1 MGEGFLKFKRKVH
14 IDAIIKSAVIGL
26 FVGAPIFTVLFI
38 LSKRQV
44 IGMHGWLCAVLGIVA
59 ALIAGGLAYIF
70 LRPNNKKLAKK
81 LDKELALHEK
91 VQTMVEFKDAEDI
104 MAALQREDTDERLR
118 LQSVSGAKFTRLWMY
133 ITAGVLSVAMLVTA
147 FAVPKKKEPEPVD
160 PPFQMNNWQQI
171 ALEDLIEYT
180 QSSGMIEN
188 AKSYTV
194 AQLEGLLKTLLD
206 TEYTSEMKQEVIS
219 VIVGVDGKVDEVNSY
234 TAIHGALSGSLNDEV
249 VELSGAIAELDVA
262 STTTAF
268 TELRNAFTYAEYKN
282 ATETFVG
289 QTRTSLGKSG
299 YNQEDELYAAVEK
312 FLVSLE
318 TIAKDFDGYDE
329 TALNAALD
337 GAEGVGGI
345 FGTAADDIHDAIV
358 QQKTNRTVGKYVISE
373 LMEIFEIS
381 KDELPDLG
389 ADEVF
394 VESETGGGQTGD
406 ENDKN
411 DGGYGK
417 GEQLFGSNDQI
428 YDPEKG
434 HVAYGEVLNEYFAK
448 VSEQLVNG
456 TLSEEMQEFINGYY
470 AQLYNGS
477 KDGQ

>member
-14 IDAIIKSAVIGL
+14 IDAIIKSVVIGL
-26 FVGAPIFTVLFI
+26 SFGAPIFTVLFI
-38 LSKRQV
+38 LSKRQI
-44 IGMHGWLCAVLGIVA
+44 IGVNGWLCAVIGIVA
-59 ALIAGGLAYIF
+59 ALIAGGLAYLF

-91 VQTMVEFKDAEDI
+91 VQTMVEFENAEDI

-147 FAVPKKKEPEPVD
+147 FAIPKKKEPVPVD
-160 PPFQMNNWQQI
+160 PPFQMDNWQQI

-180 QSSGMIEN
+180 QSSGMIES
-188 AKSYTV
+188 AKAYTV
-194 AQLEGLLKTLLD
+194 EELQGLLATLLE
-206 TEYTSEMKQEVIS
+206 TKYTSEMKEQVIT
-219 VIVGVDGKVDEVNSY
+219 VIVNVDGKVDEVNSY
-234 TAIHGALSGSLNDEV
+234 TAIYGALNGSMDNAV
-249 VELSGAIAELDVA
+249 VELSSAIAELDVA

-268 TELRNAFTYAEYKN
+268 ADLRKIFTYAEYKRT
-282 ATETFVG
+282 TEVFAA
-289 QTRTSLGKSG
+289 QTRTALGKSG
-299 YNQEDELYAAVEK
+299 YDSQDELYAAVEK

-318 TIAKDFDGYDE
+318 GVASDFSEYDE

-345 FGTAADDIHDAIV
+345 FGAAADDIHDAIV
-358 QQKTNRTVGKYVISE
+358 QQKTNRTIGKYVISE

-394 VESETGGGQTGD
+394 VDSETGGGQTGD